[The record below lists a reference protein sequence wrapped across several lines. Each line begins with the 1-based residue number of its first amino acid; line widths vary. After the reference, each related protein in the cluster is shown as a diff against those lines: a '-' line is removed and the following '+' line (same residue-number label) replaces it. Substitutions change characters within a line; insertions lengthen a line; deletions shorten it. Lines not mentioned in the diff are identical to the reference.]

1 MVNETNKE
9 TVDNKDITKYLDS
22 DIIER
27 IEQLNIDN
35 KSKRQ
40 IYKLIINSHY
50 GKYNNNFLTSRI
62 TYNETEIYE
71 FIKTYKVFFQK
82 KIDLNDK

>member
-9 TVDNKDITKYLDS
+9 TVDNKDITKYLDT
-22 DIIER
+22 DIVNK

-50 GKYNNNFLTSRI
+50 GIYDGNFHNSRI
-62 TYNETEIYE
+62 TYNETEIDE
-71 FIKTYKVFFQK
+71 FIKTYKTLFQEK
-82 KIDLNDK
+82 